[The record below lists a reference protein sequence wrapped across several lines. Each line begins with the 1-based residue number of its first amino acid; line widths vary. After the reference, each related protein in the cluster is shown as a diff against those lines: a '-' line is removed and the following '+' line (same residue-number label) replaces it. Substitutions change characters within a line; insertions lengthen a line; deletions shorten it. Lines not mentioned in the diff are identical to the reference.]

1 MKNLS
6 RRKFI
11 TRTSAAAAGAMI
23 IPGLVGCGSGSGNK
37 AKGSATG
44 KVNIA
49 VIGVGG
55 QGQQNWRDCMEE
67 NVVALCDVSD
77 TAAAEGFNT
86 FPNAKRFKDFRVMF
100 DKMANEID
108 AVIVATPDHTHFA
121 AAMSA
126 MELGKHICV
135 EKPLAHNIWQLR
147 TLQKAA
153 KHYNVISQMAN
164 QGHATVGI
172 RYVKE
177 WYEAG
182 ILGDVKEVFAWFNG
196 PEFTPKGYFL
206 KPDTYPPQ
214 EEPLPEGLDWDLW
227 LGPVTPRPY
236 SHFYIPRFWR
246 GWYEL
251 GNGELGDWACH
262 TLDAPF
268 WSLDLGM
275 PTSVNSVFKTPNTPD
290 GYVCD
295 QSILKF
301 EFAARANKPAVTL
314 NWFEGGLKPENRP
327 EWGLPELPGSGMIMV
342 GDKISL
348 MTGGRPNDPKLLVPE
363 EQWLEFQ
370 KNMPA
375 ETIPRVEGGPRAE
388 WLRAIKGEGPMPGS
402 NFDYSS
408 RLTEMAA
415 IGVMAQRFNTLI
427 EYDAANMKI
436 TNHPDFDVFVK
447 EPVRE
452 GWSFGE
458 NLWT

>member
-23 IPGLVGCGSGSGNK
+23 IPGLVGCGSGSGTK

-126 MELGKHICV
+126 MQLGKHICV
-135 EKPLAHNIWQLR
+135 EKPLAHNVWQLR

-214 EEPLPEGLDWDLW
+214 EEPMPEGLDWDLW
-227 LGPVTPRPY
+227 LGPVAPRPY

-275 PTSVNSVFKTPNTPD
+275 PTSVDSVFKTPNTPD

-415 IGVMAQRFNTLI
+415 IGVMAQRFHTLI
-427 EYDAANMKI
+427 EYDAANMI
-436 TNHPDFDVFVK
+436 VTLHPEFDVFIK

-452 GWSFGE
+452 GCSFGE